1 MSEELKPCPFCG
13 GKKEELDWGVQ
24 LSYPNDLYYVQCPN
38 CGIRIVMDKIETW
51 NRRAG
56 KNE

>member
-1 MSEELKPCPFCG
+1 MTEELKPCPFCG
-13 GKKEELDWGVQ
+13 EKEHLDWGVQ

-38 CGIRIVMDKIETW
+38 CGIRIVMEEIETW

-56 KNE
+56 EAK